1 VLYNG
6 PVEKMTTLWDRVR
19 ELRKARGWS
28 QQALGDR
35 AGVTAQTVWLLETHQ
50 LKDVKL
56 STLSKIAGALEVP
69 VPDLLA

>member
-1 VLYNG
+1 M
-6 PVEKMTTLWDRVR
+6 MTLGDRVR

-56 STLSKIAGALEVP
+56 STLSKISGALEVSIT
-69 VPDLLA
+69 DLLA

>member
-1 VLYNG
+1 VLYNAL
-6 PVEKMTTLWDRVR
+6 VETMTTLGDRVR

-28 QQALGDR
+28 QQKLGDE

>member
-1 VLYNG
+1 
-6 PVEKMTTLWDRVR
+6 MTTLGDRVR

>member
-6 PVEKMTTLWDRVR
+6 LVETMTTLGDRVR
-19 ELRKARGWS
+19 DLRKARGWS
-28 QQALGDR
+28 QQVLGDR

-56 STLSKIAGALEVP
+56 STLSKIAVALGVP
-69 VPDLLA
+69 LPDLLA

>member
-1 VLYNG
+1 
-6 PVEKMTTLWDRVR
+6 MR

-56 STLSKIAGALEVP
+56 STLSKIAGALEIP

>member
-1 VLYNG
+1 M
-6 PVEKMTTLWDRVR
+6 ETMTTLGDRVR

-28 QQALGDR
+28 QQRLGDE

-56 STLSKIAGALEVP
+56 STLSKIAEAMGVSLT
-69 VPDLLA
+69 DLLA

>member
-6 PVEKMTTLWDRVR
+6 LVETMTQLGVRVR

-28 QQALGDR
+28 QQRLGDE

-50 LKDVKL
+50 LNDVKL
-56 STLSKIAGALEVP
+56 STLSKISDAMGVSLT
-69 VPDLLA
+69 DLLA